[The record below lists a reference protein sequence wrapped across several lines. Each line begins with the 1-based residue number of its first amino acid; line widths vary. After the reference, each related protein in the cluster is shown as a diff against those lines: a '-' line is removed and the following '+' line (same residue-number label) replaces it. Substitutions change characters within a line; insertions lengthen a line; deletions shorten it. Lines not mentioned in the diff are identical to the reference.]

1 MDKNLQ
7 SICNLMNDA
16 CSNRVATFSNVETAK
31 YTDEAVR
38 EAFFNILGEDKLTWR
53 SWSNK

>member
-1 MDKNLQ
+1 MDKTLQ

-16 CSNRVATFSNVETAK
+16 CAHRVATFSNAETAK

>member
-16 CSNRVATFSNVETAK
+16 CSNRVATFSNAETAK

-38 EAFFNILGEDKLTWR
+38 EAFFNILGEDKL
-53 SWSNK
+53 S